1 MNLNTYCIWDL
12 KSLIQP
18 QHALQVKKKK
28 KKEAEH
34 WDLLFCEEMIY
45 AQLESHKSIK
55 EVVLD

>member
-1 MNLNTYCIWDL
+1 MHY
-12 KSLIQP
+12 KS
-18 QHALQVKKKK
+18 KK